1 MISMDQMA
9 LVVKKAPAK
18 AGDIRDKGFI
28 PR

>member
-1 MISMDQMA
+1 MISMDKMA